1 VDVTYGP
8 PVVRTDR
15 APHRAPQ
22 GGGMSATT
30 ETYDDKDILAALGRS
45 WGLLLFLGVMT
56 LLIGLA
62 MVIFTQESLVVL
74 AVLFGVYLLV
84 SGIFQIVQ
92 SFSQRDHRAMLAIS
106 GILSVVLAIF
116 AFKSF
121 LNSVTLL
128 AIFIGIAWLFR
139 GITELIVGLQSKGR
153 EGRGWMIT
161 GGILGILGAIV
172 IFVWPATIGVI
183 VWITGIMLIVLGISE
198 IVGAFQVKKAAGV

>member
-1 VDVTYGP
+1 MSDTVELDDRDV
-8 PVVRTDR
+8 
-15 APHRAPQ
+15 
-22 GGGMSATT
+22 
-30 ETYDDKDILAALGRS
+30 LAAVGRH

-56 LLIGLA
+56 LLLGLA
-62 MVIFTQESLVVL
+62 MIFFTKQSVVVL
-74 AVLFGVYLLV
+74 AVLFGVYLLI

-92 SFSQRDHRAMLAIS
+92 SFSQKDHRALLAIS
-106 GILSVVLAIF
+106 GILSVILAVF

-139 GITELIVGLQSKGR
+139 GITELVVGIQSKGVD
-153 EGRGWMIT
+153 GRGWMIT

-172 IFVWPATIGVI
+172 IFVWPASIGVI
-183 VWITGIMLIVLGISE
+183 VWITGIMLVVLGVSE

>member
-1 VDVTYGP
+1 MSDTVELDDRDV
-8 PVVRTDR
+8 
-15 APHRAPQ
+15 
-22 GGGMSATT
+22 
-30 ETYDDKDILAALGRS
+30 LAAVGRH

-56 LLIGLA
+56 LLLGLA
-62 MVIFTQESLVVL
+62 MIFFTKQSVVVL
-74 AVLFGVYLLV
+74 AVLFGVYLMV

-92 SFSQRDHRAMLAIS
+92 SFSQKDHRALLAIS
-106 GILSVVLAIF
+106 GILSVILAVF

-139 GITELIVGLQSKGR
+139 GITELVVGVQSKGVD
-153 EGRGWMIT
+153 GRGWMIT

-172 IFVWPATIGVI
+172 IFVWPASIGVI
-183 VWITGIMLIVLGISE
+183 VWITGIMLVVLGVSE

>member
-1 VDVTYGP
+1 
-8 PVVRTDR
+8 
-15 APHRAPQ
+15 
-22 GGGMSATT
+22 MSATT
-30 ETYDDKDILAALGRS
+30 ETYDDKDVIAAVGRS
-45 WGLLLFLGVMT
+45 WGLLLFLGIVTT
-56 LLIGLA
+56 LLGFAL
-62 MVIFTQESLVVL
+62 VIFTKQSLVVL
-74 AVLFGVYLLV
+74 AVLFGVYLLI

-92 SFSQRDHRAMLAIS
+92 SFSHREHRALLAIS

-139 GITELIVGLQSKGR
+139 GITELIVGLQSKGA

-172 IFVWPATIGVI
+172 IFVWPASIGVI

-198 IVGAFQVKKAAGV
+198 IVGAFSLKKAAGV

>member
-1 VDVTYGP
+1 MSDTVELDDRDV
-8 PVVRTDR
+8 
-15 APHRAPQ
+15 
-22 GGGMSATT
+22 
-30 ETYDDKDILAALGRS
+30 LAAVGRH

-56 LLIGLA
+56 LLLGLA
-62 MVIFTQESLVVL
+62 MMVFTKQSVVVL
-74 AVLFGVYLLV
+74 AVLFGVYLLI

-92 SFSQRDHRAMLAIS
+92 SFSQKDHRALLAIS
-106 GILSVVLAIF
+106 GILSVILAVF

-139 GITELIVGLQSKGR
+139 GITELVVGIQSKGV

-172 IFVWPATIGVI
+172 IFVWPASIGVI
-183 VWITGIMLIVLGISE
+183 VWITGIMLVVLGISE